1 MNDKLTALRAR
12 IRALMAKTVT
22 NGCTEAEAT
31 AASAKV
37 AELMDKFGFEM
48 ADLEER
54 EEIVEGNYE
63 SIKSAI
69 GPVVYVATAIAN
81 FCDVKVWKTTSNVLN
96 NKGSVV
102 RKVSIK
108 YFGRVS
114 DVELAHY
121 MTDIIARAMNNS
133 EKAWAK
139 QIRKTGGAVEFRNCT
154 QFQRGM
160 AARISTR
167 LVTMKEER
175 NHTVHGNNTGYSL
188 VLVKNAE
195 VDEAYNALSIKL
207 KDARRSKKILHT
219 NAFYSGV
226 EAGDK
231 VALNTGI
238 NSNKSILAIT
248 K

>member
-1 MNDKLTALRAR
+1 MNDKLNALRAR
-12 IRALMAKTVT
+12 IRALMAKTIT

-63 SIKSAI
+63 SIKAAI
-69 GPVVYVATAIAN
+69 GPVVFSATAIAK
-81 FCDVKVWKTTSNVLN
+81 FCDVKCWKSTSNVRN
-96 NKGSVV
+96 RNGSIV
-102 RKVSIK
+102 RKVTIK
-108 YFGRVS
+108 YFGRAS

-121 MTDIIARAMNNS
+121 MTDIISRAMKNS

-139 QIRKTGGAVEFRNCT
+139 QVRKTYGVVEFRNRT

-160 AARISTR
+160 AARINTR
-167 LVTMKEER
+167 LLAMKEER
-175 NHTVHGNNTGYSL
+175 NKTVHGNNTGYSL

-195 VDEAYNALSIKL
+195 VDDAFNALSLEL
-207 KDARRSKKILHT
+207 KTGRSAKKVLRT

-231 VALNTGI
+231 VTLNTGI
-238 NSNKSILAIT
+238 NGNKSILAIAG
-248 K
+248 